1 MRKQLVPILILVVL
15 FGGWFVLRPKA
26 TNFTAG
32 ESLEAVLAGDQPI
45 LLEFFGS
52 T

>member
-1 MRKQLVPILILVVL
+1 MRKHLVPILIVVVL
-15 FGGWFVLRPKA
+15 FGGWFVLRPNA
-26 TNFTAG
+26 TSFAAG
-32 ESLEAVLAGDQPI
+32 ESLEAILAGDQPI